1 MSQRELLPAIA
12 LAIVFSPL
20 VIGLAY
26 WLWHVM
32 RKRERAQARA
42 ALVASRRPQDGVDN
56 LTLAEKID
64 KALAGV
70 ERHGGDRLPHIS
82 SIKQQLLWC
91 QSYLSGSPPFPLPG
105 PLSMGLL
112 ATRNLDM
119 YGDDPE
125 LALLINEIEAEM
137 NRLLAEGAADAG

>member
-1 MSQRELLPAIA
+1 MSQRELLPIIA

-32 RKRERAQARA
+32 RKRKRAKARA
-42 ALVASRRPQDGVDN
+42 ALAARGRPPGEVDD
-56 LTLAEKID
+56 LTLTEKID

-70 ERHGGDRLPHIS
+70 ERHGGDRLAHMS
-82 SIKQQLLWC
+82 SIKKQLLWC
-91 QSYLSGSPPFPLPG
+91 RSYLSGSPPFPLPE

-119 YGDDPE
+119 YDDDPE
-125 LALLINEIEAEM
+125 LALLINKIEAEM
-137 NRLLAEGAADAG
+137 SRLLTEGATDPG